1 MAILKLYNKIEHIKV
16 ILFLFCITPLMAFAQ
31 NKNMEE
37 DTIARRDLIGVIK
50 STFHKDFNRKPHN
63 NGKKISFSFLPV
75 SSSVPGGGIA
85 LVTSTTAGF
94 YLGERKNTSLSTV
107 SFSPYITLT
116 GRIGYTFKSNLW
128 LNTNKW
134 EIMGDTRFLY
144 YPQYTWG
151 LGGSADDENKI
162 SVNYKY
168 VRFYQTVL
176 RRIKP
181 YFLAGLGYLADW
193 HFDIDAL
200 NDTAGLAKFT
210 GYPYGTSADENSFSS
225 GLSVNLL
232 YDSRRNE
239 FNPFPGY
246 YGNIVYR
253 FNPKFLGST
262 ENWHSLYVDF
272 RRYLAFST
280 TEQNM
285 VAFWAYYW
293 TALNSHAP
301 YLDLPSI
308 GWDPYQQRSG
318 RGFPQNRY
326 RGDGLLYFETE
337 YRRDIT
343 ADGLLGFVLFT
354 NINSVTEPV
363 TNQYEYIHLAAGGGL
378 RIKLNKRTDT
388 NISLDCGVSRE
399 YFAVYLNLGETF

>member
-1 MAILKLYNKIEHIKV
+1 MAILKLYNKKESIKV
-16 ILFLFCITPLMAFAQ
+16 ILLLLCIAPVIAFSQ
-31 NKNMEE
+31 NKTPEE
-37 DTIARRDLIGVIK
+37 DTIVRRDLIGVIK
-50 STFHKDFNRKPHN
+50 STFHKDFNKKPHN

-75 SSSVPGGGIA
+75 SSTVPGGGIA

-94 YLGERKNTSLSTV
+94 YLGERKNTSLSTIT
-107 SFSPYITLT
+107 FSPYITLT

-181 YFLAGLGYLADW
+181 YLLAGLGYHADW

-210 GYPYGTSADENSFSS
+210 GYSYGTSADENSFSS

-272 RRYLAFST
+272 RRYLAFSS

-285 VAFWAYYW
+285 IAFWAYYW

-343 ADGLLGFVLFT
+343 PDGLLGFVLFT
-354 NINSVTEPV
+354 NFNSVTEPV
-363 TNQYEYIHLAAGGGL
+363 TNQYEYIHVAAGGGL